1 MSIKL
6 HTSYTTRKIL
16 TSNIQNKYNNIIYKH
31 IYIYTYTDKCVI
43 EYSWNEQCEAEFK
56 PLLDSLTSSQKTDR
70 PKGRGGIRIRTNVP
84 TPTTTLAYMLLGW
97 DGGQKYL
104 SNEFCNDELQ
114 N

>member
-1 MSIKL
+1 M
-6 HTSYTTRKIL
+6 T
-16 TSNIQNKYNNIIYKH
+16 N

-84 TPTTTLAYMLLGW
+84 TPTTTLYIC
-97 DGGQKYL
+97 
-104 SNEFCNDELQ
+104 S
-114 N
+114 